1 MTTSIVQSSG
11 ENKGGGRERA
21 GVFALAGA
29 IVTIVVL
36 YLVLNQGSSGDSA
49 RGLLPYQ
56 ALAGTLPESDRE
68 QFRAI
73 RDQLLSAE
81 TQRVR
86 TKRWPDVESLAFPG
100 AGYTWTRFERGMVT
114 DYLGLPKD
122 PAQQAWLLE
131 IQEPEPGVPP
141 DPAPNDEEH
150 HRLSDG
156 TTLHTYVWTHRLGG
170 QLQAGFVPQP
180 QNTGWI
186 ELFTKVPSPVYA
198 IRR

>member
-36 YLVLNQGSSGDSA
+36 YLVLNQGSSDDSA

-86 TKRWPDVESLAFPG
+86 TK
-100 AGYTWTRFERGMVT
+100 
-114 DYLGLPKD
+114 
-122 PAQQAWLLE
+122 
-131 IQEPEPGVPP
+131 
-141 DPAPNDEEH
+141 
-150 HRLSDG
+150 
-156 TTLHTYVWTHRLGG
+156 
-170 QLQAGFVPQP
+170 
-180 QNTGWI
+180 
-186 ELFTKVPSPVYA
+186 
-198 IRR
+198 